1 MAHNKIK
8 EENLM
13 TQTEGL
19 LSTGIPSIE
28 ELVSC
33 KGIPGAERIAKG
45 RVAVIE
51 CIQPIPCNP
60 CVKACPFG
68 AISINGDITEPPVL
82 DGERCTGCGNC
93 VPRCPGLAIFLV
105 DLNYSE
111 TEATVD
117 FPYEYLPLPQKDA
130 EVEAVDRSGR
140 IVCPGRVLQV
150 LSPPSYEGTTVI
162 RLAIPKEFAGIVRSM
177 RHIS

>member
-1 MAHNKIK
+1 MMAAH
-8 EENLM
+8 
-13 TQTEGL
+13 TEGL
-19 LSTGIPSIE
+19 VYTGIPSAA
-28 ELVSC
+28 ELASC
-33 KGIPGAERIAKG
+33 KGIPGAERMAKG

-82 DGERCTGCGNC
+82 DGDRCTGCGNC

-111 TEATVD
+111 TEASVD
-117 FPYEYLPLPQKDA
+117 FPYEYLPLPEKGA
-130 EVEAVDRSGR
+130 EVEPLDRSGKT
-140 IVCPGRVLQV
+140 VCPGRVIQI
-150 LSPPSYEGTTVI
+150 LSAPANDSTAVI
-162 RLAIPKEFAGIVRSM
+162 RLAVPKEFAGTVRSM
-177 RHIS
+177 RRLKL